1 MARGSCGRVRGA
13 TMRGLAKLAVLS
25 VGILAALLGI
35 WWVCR
40 GTGLV
45 PVGFMAHQM
54 TWAYRGLVLI
64 VFGAGVAV
72 LARRI

>member
-1 MARGSCGRVRGA
+1 
-13 TMRGLAKLAVLS
+13 MRGFAKVAVLS

-35 WWVCR
+35 WWVCQ

-54 TWAYRGLVLI
+54 TWAYRG
-64 VFGAGVAV
+64 AV
-72 LARRI
+72 LFLFRAGLAVLSRRI